1 MQSRPGATFTPTPR
15 SGLHRVRFCCSGAA
29 AAGCS
34 HGSMSRVRHASP
46 APALSAAEGTAV
58 RLLLLAR
65 AELALSLPNVSRPL
79 LLRRSMTDGR
89 LPFPRRAELAL
100 SREVSWPKRRPAPN
114 GCIFRSRIVQGQ
126 EATAQQ
132 VAPKKNA
139 REGKSPLAHEQRDRR
154 ARRLPASGGA
164 KGDQGPPHYE

>member
-1 MQSRPGATFTPTPR
+1 LQSRPGATFTPTPR

-46 APALSAAEGTAV
+46 APALSAAEATAV
-58 RLLLLAR
+58 RLLLSEGR
-65 AELALSLPNVSRPL
+65 APSRPL

-114 GCIFRSRIVQGQ
+114 GCIFRSRIVRGQ
-126 EATAQQ
+126 ETTPQR
-132 VAPKKNA
+132 VAPKKM
-139 REGKSPLAHEQRDRR
+139 RERANPLSRMNSVTGGRDVYPPLAAPKATR
-154 ARRLPASGGA
+154 ARPTMN
-164 KGDQGPPHYE
+164 EF

>member
-1 MQSRPGATFTPTPR
+1 LRDCSRNLCRFPSRRSELQSRPGATFTPTPR

-58 RLLLLAR
+58 RLLLLA
-65 AELALSLPNVSRPL
+65 
-79 LLRRSMTDGR
+79 
-89 LPFPRRAELAL
+89 RAELAL